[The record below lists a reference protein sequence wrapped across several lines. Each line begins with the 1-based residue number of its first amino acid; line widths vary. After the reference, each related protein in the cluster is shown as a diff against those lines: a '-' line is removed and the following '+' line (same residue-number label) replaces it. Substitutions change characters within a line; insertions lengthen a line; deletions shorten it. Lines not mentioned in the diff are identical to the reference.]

1 MEGDDVVHGGVL
13 PAGRYA
19 TVTAVGHPKELF
31 GVTQRLLDRAAGQ
44 GLVWDRTDTPE
55 GQRWG
60 SRLEFY
66 HTDPAEEPDMNKW
79 TVELAFR
86 LADSAHSD

>member
-1 MEGDDVVHGGVL
+1 M
-13 PAGRYA
+13 A
-19 TVTAVGHPKELF
+19 TSDQDPG
-31 GVTQRLLDRAAGQ
+31 AAAER

-55 GQRWG
+55 GERWG

-66 HTDPAEEPDMNKW
+66 HTDPAEEPDMNNW

-86 LADSAHSD
+86 LADSAGSD